1 MLPFQEGVPSPPAA
15 LPQAGALTPCYPQH
29 CLLGWDI
36 LPPKSEKSSAPK
48 SLDLW
53 SCVSKA
59 STGSCRLLPRHTWY
73 SPGCPGRDRCLGP
86 AGACRVPGGQDWG
99 GSARFGS
106 HSLWDPAP
114 PWPRPLSPPWAPLL
128 PTGYTPPI
136 LEGDPK
142 SEIQKRVRLEMG

>member
-1 MLPFQEGVPSPPAA
+1 MLPFQEGVPSPLAA
-15 LPQAGALTPCYPQH
+15 PPQAGALTPCYPQH

-59 STGSCRLLPRHTWY
+59 QHRKLSAAATSHLVQP
-73 SPGCPGRDRCLGP
+73 
-86 AGACRVPGGQDWG
+86 RVPWEGQVPG
-99 GSARFGS
+99 ASRGLQG
-106 HSLWDPAP
+106 
-114 PWPRPLSPPWAPLL
+114 PWRAGLGWECQVWKPLSVGSRPTLAPTPVTSLGSTAPHWL
-128 PTGYTPPI
+128 YPPI